1 MYRPL
6 SLSVRHSGD
15 RVMTPRGSLAPMKR
29 LLVTGASG
37 LLGWGVCA
45 AARRRWLVVGVVN
58 RHTIDLPGVSPLVC
72 DLTRLDD
79 LPRLFRQVAPD
90 AVIHCAAAA
99 QPDHCQEHPDETRSI
114 NVEAPE
120 RIADLCALTAIPYA
134 FVSTDLVF
142 DGTRPP
148 YRGEDPVSPISVY
161 GKQKADAERA
171 VRARHPDALICR
183 LSPMFGHPGQVSVSF
198 IQRWIAAL
206 RSGQE
211 LTLFVDEFRTPVS
224 VRAAAAGLL
233 MALGAA
239 DGVLHLGGRERISR
253 YALGRLLA
261 ELLGADAGLI
271 RRGRQRDRVVGAPRP
286 PDVSL
291 DSSRAHALG
300 FDPPPL
306 RQELRAFL
314 GDLGLAA

>member
-1 MYRPL
+1 
-6 SLSVRHSGD
+6 
-15 RVMTPRGSLAPMKR
+15 MKR

-37 LLGWGVCA
+37 LLGWSVCA
-45 AARRRWLVVGVVN
+45 AARQQWLVVGVVN
-58 RHTIDLPGVSPLVC
+58 GHAVALPGVSQLLY
-72 DLTRLDD
+72 DLTRLDA
-79 LPRLFRQVAPD
+79 LPGLFRRVAPD

-99 QPDHCQEHPDETRSI
+99 QPDYCQEHPDETRPI
-114 NVEAPE
+114 NVEAPA

-148 YRGEDPVSPISVY
+148 YKEEDPVSPIGVY

-171 VRARHPDALICR
+171 VRARHPNALLCR
-183 LSPMFGHPGQVSVSF
+183 LSPMFGDPGPASASF
-198 IQRWIAAL
+198 IQPWIAAL

-233 MALGAA
+233 VALGA
-239 DGVLHLGGRERISR
+239 DDRVLHLGGRERISR
-253 YALGRLLA
+253 YDLGLLLA

-271 RRGRQRDRVVGAPRP
+271 RGGRQRDRVVGAPRP

-306 RQELRAFL
+306 REELRAL
-314 GDLGLAA
+314 LRDLGLVA